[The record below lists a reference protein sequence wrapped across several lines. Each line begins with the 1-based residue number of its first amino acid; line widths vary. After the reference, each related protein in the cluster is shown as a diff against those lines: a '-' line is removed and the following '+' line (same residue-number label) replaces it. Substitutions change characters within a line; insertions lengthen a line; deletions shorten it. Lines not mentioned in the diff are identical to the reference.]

1 MSEVIKRLFDFSY
14 IYNNFQAIQDKI
26 IFHFPNTYMY
36 HLFVLSLCNMMHFS
50 QAPLRRWRVC
60 VFKHNIFLLLLT
72 QFKHFCYFQTIDIV
86 SISFLKLSICFLKYL
101 QLYNLF
107 YVTFYIFYKYYLQD
121 IFYYGN

>member
-50 QAPLRRWRVC
+50 QTPLRRWRVC
-60 VFKHNIFLLLLT
+60 VFKHNIFFIVAYPIQTFSLFSNNRYSKYFF
-72 QFKHFCYFQTIDIV
+72 FKTLYL
-86 SISFLKLSICFLKYL
+86 FLK
-101 QLYNLF
+101 
-107 YVTFYIFYKYYLQD
+107 IFTTL
-121 IFYYGN
+121 